1 MTECTMSKNKEC
13 IHRTW
18 PCRDGCM
25 HNPKIMTWQTKVSIL
40 EGLYEQIRNLLDPDP
55 KRSGVSET
63 PIRVAKAWE
72 YWVGGYDIDPESLIK
87 TFDDG
92 AEKYD
97 EMVIVRKIPFYSLCE
112 HHYAPF
118 FGKATVAYIPG
129 NKIIGLSK
137 LARIVDAYA
146 RRFQCQERI
155 TVQVADLLEKLE
167 PVGIGVYLEA
177 EHLCM
182 SSRGARVHGTDTV
195 TTAFR
200 GAMRKESI
208 ARSEFLNLCK

>member
-1 MTECTMSKNKEC
+1 MVECTMSQDKKC
-13 IHRTW
+13 VHKIW

-25 HNPKIMTWQTKVSIL
+25 HNPRVMTWQSKISIL

-55 KRSGVSET
+55 KRSGVVET
-63 PIRVAKAWE
+63 PMRVAKAWE

-97 EMVIVRKIPFYSLCE
+97 EMVIVRKIPFYSFCE
-112 HHYAPF
+112 HHYTPF

-182 SSRGARVHGTDTV
+182 SNRGARVHGSDTV

-208 ARSEFLNLCK
+208 ARAEFLNLCK